1 MSVETP
7 PPSSSHAIVRIPV
20 RLRRLTLNYCL
31 HRHIAVAASASILH
45 HAFSIYTII
54 ARYQG
59 PVRIFVVVI
68 VGTTPSCSSHF
79 ALFQQF
85 HSTALCMTWKIL
97 LPDSCI
103 TIPRSRPSGIWQQCV
118 LQLCPFTESTYQW
131 GNTPSCAVIW
141 VQSTEQARQLPRI
154 LTVISQ
160 GISIVHYTSMKY
172 SNAARPRSLCIQRG
186 EMIYKI
192 LHDRLGS
199 VVPCAFCH

>member
-1 MSVETP
+1 MSVETL

-31 HRHIAVAASASILH
+31 HRHIPVAASASILH

-118 LQLCPFTESTYQW
+118 LQLT
-131 GNTPSCAVIW
+131 AVPIYRKHLS
-141 VQSTEQARQLPRI
+141 V
-154 LTVISQ
+154 
-160 GISIVHYTSMKY
+160 GKY
-172 SNAARPRSLCIQRG
+172 SVLRSDLGAIHRRSPTAAADTDSNQSGYQYCPLYIHEIQ
-186 EMIYKI
+186 
-192 LHDRLGS
+192 
-199 VVPCAFCH
+199 